1 MVFFKR
7 RIKKTRES
15 CDFIKLNKHIVRLAD
30 SIMLIFIPVSI
41 IFTSATVRFTLAE
54 KTSLSVC
61 TVSLLGNF
69 MAVRKFTQMTKINK
83 TLQKSSSIYD
93 VQINNIKITCA
104 RMNTYF
110 GKIKKKKR
118 KRAL

>member
-1 MVFFKR
+1 MYFKKKGL
-7 RIKKTRES
+7 KKTRES

-30 SIMLIFIPVSI
+30 SIMFIFIPASI

-54 KTSLSVC
+54 NTSSSVC

-93 VQINNIKITCA
+93 VQINNIKINV
-104 RMNTYF
+104 RENEHRLWR
-110 GKIKKKKR
+110 IKKKR

>member
-1 MVFFKR
+1 MF
-7 RIKKTRES
+7 
-15 CDFIKLNKHIVRLAD
+15 
-30 SIMLIFIPVSI
+30 IFIPASI

-54 KTSLSVC
+54 NTSSSVC

-93 VQINNIKITCA
+93 VQINNIKINV
-104 RMNTYF
+104 RENEHRLW
-110 GKIKKKKR
+110 KDKKKEKEGSLIC
-118 KRAL
+118 KYVQVV

>member
-1 MVFFKR
+1 MTF
-7 RIKKTRES
+7 
-15 CDFIKLNKHIVRLAD
+15 
-30 SIMLIFIPVSI
+30 IFIPASI

-54 KTSLSVC
+54 KTSSSVC

-93 VQINNIKITCA
+93 VQINNIKINV
-104 RMNTYF
+104 RENEHRLW
-110 GKIKKKKR
+110 KDKKKESSLICKYVQVLFNNTAYPTR
-118 KRAL
+118 ITIYFNLSAYQ